1 MNVISLSMTV
11 PKSHPRYE
19 SLMKRD
25 RLIEAYK
32 SGMVAEAGM
41 IAHGRGEAFDYLLGE
56 CTLPEAEEAEMVA
69 AALLLNAR
77 NPVISVN
84 GNVAALCP
92 EAVAELARAIP
103 AKVEVNLFYRTDDRM
118 RKVIKHLEDH
128 GAENVLGLEPDA
140 RIPGLEHARGLCTN
154 EGIFTADVIL
164 VPLEDGDRAQA
175 LRKMGKTTIVIDL
188 NPLSRS
194 ARFASVTIV
203 DEVTRAIP
211 NITELA
217 MQMRGQPVPE
227 FDNSR
232 NLRKAIDNISNAL
245 FEVRCAYGSG

>member
-1 MNVISLSMTV
+1 MTV

-25 RLIEAYK
+25 KLIEAYK

-56 CTLPEAEEAEMVA
+56 CTIPEAEEAEAVA
-69 AALLLNAR
+69 AALLLNAA

-92 EAVAELARAIP
+92 EALTGLAGAIP
-103 AKVEVNLFYRTDDRM
+103 AKLEANLFYRTDERM
-118 RKVIKHLEDH
+118 EKVVEHLKAH
-128 GAENVLGLEPDA
+128 GAKNVLGLEPDA
-140 RIPGLEHARGLCTN
+140 QIPGLEHARGLCTK
-154 EGIFTADVIL
+154 EGIFSADVIL

-194 ARFASVTIV
+194 ARAASVTIV

-211 NITELA
+211 NITEFA
-217 MQMRGQPVPE
+217 GQMRGKAVPE
-227 FDNSR
+227 YNNSK
-232 NLRKAIDNISNAL
+232 NLRRAIDRICNSL
-245 FEVRCAYGSG
+245 FEIRCAYGEG

>member
-1 MNVISLSMTV
+1 MTV

-25 RLIEAYK
+25 KLIDAYK

-56 CTLPEAEEAEMVA
+56 CTIPEAEEAEMAA
-69 AALLLNAR
+69 AALLLSAK

-92 EAVAELARAIP
+92 EALVELAEAIP
-103 AKVEVNLFYRTDDRM
+103 AKLEVNLFYRTDERM
-118 RKVIKHLEDH
+118 KKIVKHLKDH
-128 GAENVLGLEPDA
+128 GAKKVLGLKPDA
-140 RIPGLEHARGLCTN
+140 HIPDLEHARGLCTN

-164 VPLEDGDRAQA
+164 VPLEDGDRVQT
-175 LRKMGKTTIVIDL
+175 LRKMGKTVIVIDL

-194 ARFASVTIV
+194 AMAGSVTIV

-217 MQMRGQPVPE
+217 RGMKGHPVPK
-227 FDNSR
+227 FDNAA
-232 NLRKAIDNISNAL
+232 NLRRAIDRITHSL
-245 FEVRCAYGSG
+245 FEIRCVFK

>member
-1 MNVISLSMTV
+1 MCRAVTV

-25 RLIEAYK
+25 RLIQAYK
-32 SGMVAEAGM
+32 CGMVAEAGM

-56 CTLPEAEEAEMVA
+56 CTIPEAEEAEMA
-69 AALLLNAR
+69 AASLLLNAT

-92 EAVAELARAIP
+92 EAVIGLAKAIP
-103 AKVEVNLFYRTDDRM
+103 AKLEVNLFYRTDERM
-118 RKVIKHLEDH
+118 KLVTKHLKDH
-128 GAENVLGLEPDA
+128 GARKVLGMKPDA
-140 RIPGLEHARGLCTN
+140 QIPGLEHARGLCTE
-154 EGIFTADVIL
+154 EGIFSADVIL

-194 ARFASVTIV
+194 ARAASVTIV

-211 NITELA
+211 NITKFAGELK
-217 MQMRGQPVPE
+217 GQPPAE
-227 FDNSR
+227 KFDNELH
-232 NLRKAIDNISNAL
+232 LRKALDRITNSL
-245 FEVRCAYGSG
+245 FELRCAFK

>member
-1 MNVISLSMTV
+1 MTV

-25 RLIEAYK
+25 KLIEAYK

-56 CTLPEAEEAEMVA
+56 CTIPEAEEAEMVA
-69 AALLLNAR
+69 ASLLLNAN

-92 EAVAELARAIP
+92 EALVELARIIP
-103 AKVEVNLFYRTDDRM
+103 AKLEVNLFYRTDERM
-118 RKVIKHLEDH
+118 KKLVKHLEDH

-140 RIPGLEHARGLCTN
+140 HIPGLEHARGLCTN
-154 EGIFTADVIL
+154 EGIFSADVVL
-164 VPLEDGDRAQA
+164 VPLEDGDRALA
-175 LRKMGKTTIVIDL
+175 LGKMGKTTIIVDL

-194 ARFASVTIV
+194 ARAASVTIV

-211 NITELA
+211 NITEFA
-217 MQMRGQPVPE
+217 SQMKGQPVPD
-227 FDNSR
+227 FDNSK
-232 NLRKAIDNISNAL
+232 NLRKVIDRISHAL
-245 FEVRCAYGSG
+245 FELRCAFGQG

>member
-1 MNVISLSMTV
+1 MTV

-25 RLIEAYK
+25 KLIQAYK
-32 SGMVAEAGM
+32 DGMVAEAGM

-56 CTLPEAEEAEMVA
+56 CTIPEAEEAEMA
-69 AALLLNAR
+69 AASLLLHAE

-92 EAVAELARAIP
+92 EALAELSKAIP
-103 AKVEVNLFYRTDDRM
+103 AKLEVNLFYRTDKRM
-118 RKVIKHLEDH
+118 KMLVKFLEAH
-128 GAENVLGLEPDA
+128 GAEDILGLEPDA
-140 RIPGLEHARGLCTN
+140 RIPGIEHDRGLCTR

-194 ARFASVTIV
+194 ARAASVTIV

-211 NITELA
+211 NITENVGILK
-217 MQMRGQPVPE
+217 GQPPVGK
-227 FDNSR
+227 FDNDA
-232 NLRKAIDNISNAL
+232 NLRRAIDRICHSL
-245 FEVRCAYGSG
+245 FELRCAFGNG